1 MLLTASKTIEFYSGN
16 QFKYFSLYML
26 IYSFQKRTGR
36 LLNNNVSLKFILN
49 SDWSQNFVDK
59 TKAMAL
65 LIYVALVI
73 IQTS

>member
-1 MLLTASKTIEFYSGN
+1 MH
-16 QFKYFSLYML
+16 